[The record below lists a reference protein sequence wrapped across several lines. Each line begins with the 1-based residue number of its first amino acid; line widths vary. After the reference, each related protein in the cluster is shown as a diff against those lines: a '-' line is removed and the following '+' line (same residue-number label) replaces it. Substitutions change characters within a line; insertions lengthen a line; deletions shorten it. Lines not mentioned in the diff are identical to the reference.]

1 MMGELVVI
9 LVLFLLL
16 DVLSFPF
23 IRGMIFIPNK
33 HKSSEMS
40 RLSKDVAL
48 YYDDI
53 GTVQSREQW
62 IQQIQFD
69 LLTGFWKDHL
79 DFIAPDG
86 VRCTAS
92 RMFEQQLSTKLL
104 RFYGVVAVED
114 YNEDEAFFG
123 RRIR

>member
-1 MMGELVVI
+1 MI
-9 LVLFLLL
+9 LVLFLSY
-16 DVLSFPF
+16 VLSFSF
-23 IRGMIFIPNK
+23 GCGMMFVLNN
-33 HKSSEMS
+33 HKSGDMS
-40 RLSKDVAL
+40 RISKDVAL
-48 YYDDI
+48 YHDDVGI
-53 GTVQSREQW
+53 VQSREQW